1 MVYGRVLGALALEV
15 FDVNFLVR
23 HLDPED
29 GWKPGQAI
37 HNASNIKENSG
48 MKIGTSGDNGDAGMR
63 GMGESSCLERRLFGT
78 RTSGTSENYPAENH
92 AAASDVLNTTFT
104 SPDMIL
110 QPKNTPIRT
119 EHQSN

>member
-63 GMGESSCLERRLFGT
+63 GMGESSCFG
-78 RTSGTSENYPAENH
+78 AE
-92 AAASDVLNTTFT
+92 V
-104 SPDMIL
+104 
-110 QPKNTPIRT
+110 IRNPNIRNIRELSCRKSRGRVRCT
-119 EHQSN
+119 